1 MFAECYTLL
10 MTGDNQSKEH
20 ILKYF
25 PKTLKAAADLIKEIR
40 QKSDT
45 ERQNPIHF

>member
-1 MFAECYTLL
+1 
-10 MTGDNQSKEH
+10 MTGDNQSKDH

-25 PKTLKAAADLIKEIR
+25 PETLKAAKALLQEIR
-40 QKSDT
+40 QKSDN